1 MASVLQLIVTT
12 SAPPV
17 MTPLPPATMLA
28 LTTTTPELPA
38 LMPVLPVVM
47 SEPPATPS
55 QVRENYHPNCRAA
68 VTNRQ
73 INLEL
78 YASYVY
84 LCMDFYF
91 DCQDVALKHLGPF
104 FLQHSRVERDQA
116 ERLMR
121 PQNKCGG
128 HIRLRNIR
136 KPDCDCWE
144 NGLKSMKCALYL
156 EKSVNQSLLKLHQ
169 LATSKK
175 EAHLCDF
182 LEHHYLG
189 EAVTYITEW
198 SVHITNQRKLGSSES
213 SLAEH
218 LLDKLTLDDSDK
230 NCALDC
236 LPYSHG

>member
-1 MASVLQLIVTT
+1 PHPCS
-12 SAPPV
+12 
-17 MTPLPPATMLA
+17 LPPHHGSLA
-28 LTTTTPELPA
+28 LMLPA

-47 SEPPATPS
+47 SEPPAVMPALLAAMSRLPTMATRHPHKCARTTTPTAGRLS
-55 QVRENYHPNCRAA
+55 
-68 VTNRQ
+68 TNRQ